1 MVGSSCAKGVLR
13 DLLST
18 WRFRTQRR
26 VPRDRS
32 VRLLGSSAGL
42 LQDVQTVMA
51 IDVAITEYDVVD
63 LRYVTFRSA
72 DASDVVAPEMYED
85 ETYPLLSGIDPY
97 GDTVFNSLQMPRLVK
112 ELERRFESM
121 ETSPERRRVGEVL
134 AWRESVSTRR
144 PRAYT
149 LRSSA
154 TKTAPRPLIASRHA
168 LSNIAGTIGER
179 RGATGWRTLGFS
191 PLARPRMFGSSV
203 QSFFTIS
210 CRTSPPGGPHRYP
223 AHFCAISSSAILR

>member
-1 MVGSSCAKGVLR
+1 VVGSSCAKGVLR

-72 DASDVVAPEMYED
+72 DASDVVDPRCTRMRLTRFYQASTRMAIPSSIRCKCRG
-85 ETYPLLSGIDPY
+85 LLRNWNADSNPW
-97 GDTVFNSLQMPRLVK
+97 
-112 ELERRFESM
+112 RRARSVGESAR
-121 ETSPERRRVGEVL
+121 SWRGARVSRRVV
-134 AWRESVSTRR
+134 
-144 PRAYT
+144 
-149 LRSSA
+149 
-154 TKTAPRPLIASRHA
+154 
-168 LSNIAGTIGER
+168 
-179 RGATGWRTLGFS
+179 
-191 PLARPRMFGSSV
+191 
-203 QSFFTIS
+203 
-210 CRTSPPGGPHRYP
+210 P
-223 AHFCAISSSAILR
+223 AHIPCVPRRLRLLRDP